1 MAKIKVIVYDDDN
14 NELKTHE
21 YTMSSNL
28 SQLNDM
34 ERQIEELRPTILSDI
49 THDLLSNAQ
58 EQEVKKNR

>member
-1 MAKIKVIVYDDDN
+1 MAKIKVIVYDDNN
-14 NELKTHE
+14 NEIKTHE
-21 YTMSSNL
+21 YAMSSNL

-34 ERQIEELRPTILSDI
+34 ERQIEDLRPTILSDI

>member
-1 MAKIKVIVYDDDN
+1 MSKIKVIVYDDNN
-14 NELKTHE
+14 NEIKTHE
-21 YTMSSNL
+21 YPMSTNL
-28 SQLNDM
+28 LQLNDM